1 MGVCVMMENKITKKM
16 RFTEI
21 REIMA
26 ELGKTDLI
34 AFIDHEIELIDRK
47 AENRKM
53 GTSKKAVENNSITE
67 LIIRELQVIGKTTI
81 TNLLKQS
88 EPLADYVTEEGNAL
102 SNQKITA
109 LLKPLVEN
117 GKVIRTVDKKTI
129 YYELIEQ

>member
-1 MGVCVMMENKITKKM
+1 MGVCIMEIKITKKM

-21 REIMA
+21 RKIME
-26 ELGKTDLI
+26 ELGKTELI
-34 AFIDHEIELIDRK
+34 EFIDHEIELIDRK
-47 AENRKM
+47 AENRKT
-53 GTSKKAVENNSITE
+53 GTSKRMIENNSITE

>member
-1 MGVCVMMENKITKKM
+1 MEIKITKKM

-21 REIMA
+21 RKIME

-34 AFIDHEIELIDRK
+34 AFIDHEIELIDKK

-53 GTSKKAVENNSITE
+53 GTSKKAVENDNITE
-67 LIIRELQVIGKTTI
+67 LIVRELQAIGKTTI
-81 TNLLKQS
+81 TSLLKQS
-88 EPLADYVTEEGNAL
+88 EPLADYITEEGKAL

-109 LLKPLVEN
+109 LLKPLIEN

-129 YYELIEQ
+129 YYELIK

>member
-1 MGVCVMMENKITKKM
+1 MEIKITKKM

-21 REIMA
+21 RGIME

-34 AFIDHEIELIDRK
+34 AFIDHEIELIDKK

-53 GTSKKAVENNSITE
+53 GTSKKAVENDNITE
-67 LIIRELQVIGKTTI
+67 LIIRELQTMGKTTI

-88 EPLADYVTEEGNAL
+88 KPLTDYITEDGKAL

-109 LLKPLVEN
+109 LLKPLIEN
-117 GKVIRTVDKKTI
+117 GKVIRTVDKKVI

>member
-1 MGVCVMMENKITKKM
+1 MEIKITKKM

-21 REIMA
+21 REIME

-53 GTSKKAVENNSITE
+53 GTSKKAVENDNITE
-67 LIIRELQVIGKTTI
+67 LIIRELKVIGKTTI